1 MKTYQLILLAV
12 VVFGLAGYL
21 VGSKFVT
28 QNWDYFGLI
37 IKATS
42 NPIDVA
48 ATLIQKEVI
57 VGLYFDNTTKDYITG
72 FSLMNSL
79 VSRVL
84 SEKAG
89 VKTISFGVI
98 NGKCIPPFS
107 NYDNMT
113 NSSSPNSS
121 KNNTLFDPN
130 DPVFKQAVVCSNP
143 VIVIR
148 RGNCNC
154 VTVDS
159 QIIIEGD
166 STFLNSKQNILSLQD
181 FLLEVAKKVKK

>member
-12 VVFGLAGYL
+12 IVFGLAGYL
-21 VGSKFVT
+21 IGSKFST
-28 QNWDYFGLI
+28 QNWDYSGLI

-42 NPIDVA
+42 NPIDIA
-48 ATLIQKEVI
+48 AALIQKETI

-89 VKTISFGVI
+89 VKTISFGVV

-107 NYDNMT
+107 NYNNMT
-113 NSSSPNSS
+113 NSSSTNSS
-121 KNNTLFDPN
+121 KNNTLFNPS
-130 DPVFKQAVVCSNP
+130 DPVFKQATACSNP
-143 VIVIR
+143 IVIIR
-148 RGNCNC
+148 HGSCNC

-166 STFLNSKQNILSLQD
+166 SVFLNSKQNILSLQD